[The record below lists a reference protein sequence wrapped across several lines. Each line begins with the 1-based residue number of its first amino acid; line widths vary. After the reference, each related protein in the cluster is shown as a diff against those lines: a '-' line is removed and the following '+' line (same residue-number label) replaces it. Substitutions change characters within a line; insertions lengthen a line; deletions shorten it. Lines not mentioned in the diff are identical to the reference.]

1 MSKFDKECILDHTK
15 YLYCSGCSD
24 YAKYPRWMESFCSDN
39 CRQIFNTVMEYR
51 AGVKT
56 GLQAKAALSKLDLS
70 GKDHFDNGIKEF
82 VTAIMAE
89 KDEEPV
95 VEVKEH
101 KADEP
106 KVEEVPAEEVK
117 SQELVEAA
125 DEKKS
130 VRKGNKKVVNK
141 Q

>member
-1 MSKFDKECILDHTK
+1 
-15 YLYCSGCSD
+15 
-24 YAKYPRWMESFCSDN
+24 MESFCSDN

-89 KDEEPV
+89 KNEEPV
-95 VEVKEH
+95 VEVEEH
-101 KADEP
+101 KVDELKVDEP

-117 SQELVEAA
+117 SQELAETA
-125 DEKKS
+125 DERKP